1 MSRDCFIAPRG
12 RPMVNRSFS
21 SHYYDYPMGRVPR
34 GVDKGVGWKKH
45 GFSSPCPES
54 AGPIYLPGPSCVGPC
69 PSVWNNIAD
78 APTIEAAKSNF
89 FPFIDPFLD
98 PLLEREVTHAMRH
111 MPSPLA
117 VRVCKYFGGALCLRA
132 APYSPRY
139 PRVHKRSRSNSHP
152 VRNFYFSIGCETT
165 KRVTPY

>member
-1 MSRDCFIAPRG
+1 MKGGKNTDFHPLVRSQPVLYLSTWAVRD
-12 RPMVNRSFS
+12 RPLSFLVWS
-21 SHYYDYPMGRVPR
+21 S
-34 GVDKGVGWKKH
+34 
-45 GFSSPCPES
+45 
-54 AGPIYLPGPSCVGPC
+54 
-69 PSVWNNIAD
+69 IAD
-78 APTIEAAKSNF
+78 DASTIEAAKSNF

-117 VRVCKYFGGALCLRA
+117 VRVCKYFGALCLRA
-132 APYSPRY
+132 APYSPPY

-165 KRVTPY
+165 KRVTPILRGDIRETGRDRCTFRGA